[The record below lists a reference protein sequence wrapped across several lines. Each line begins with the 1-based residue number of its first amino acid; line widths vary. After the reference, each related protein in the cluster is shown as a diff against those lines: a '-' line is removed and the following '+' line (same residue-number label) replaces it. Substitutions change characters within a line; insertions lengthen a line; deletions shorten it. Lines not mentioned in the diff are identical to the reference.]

1 MSIVKDLKSKLL
13 IVILISLIIGA
24 VLGMLASAYASAET
38 LKKLIS
44 ISDPIGNIFI
54 RLLKMIVMPV
64 IIFTLISGVSSIS
77 PKHLG
82 IVGII
87 ILLFY
92 MITSVISSVFGL
104 AVGNLIKPG
113 LDLDLNMAM
122 ATTKEFVKPNFIDTL
137 LSTIP
142 TNPFFIFC

>member
-1 MSIVKDLKSKLL
+1 MSIIKDLKSKLL
-13 IVILISLIIGA
+13 IVILISLIVGA
-24 VLGMLASAYASAET
+24 ILGMLASAYASAET
-38 LKKLIS
+38 LAALIS

-82 IVGII
+82 IVGVI

-92 MITSVISSVFGL
+92 MITSVISSIFGL
-104 AVGNLIKPG
+104 AVGNLLKPG

-122 ATTKEFVKPNFIDTL
+122 ATTK
-137 LSTIP
+137 
-142 TNPFFIFC
+142 